1 MQQLTLQFDGFA
13 QEQQRVDVVAPARK
27 TVRVMNQAAAR
38 VKSVASEL
46 SVRAQRTV
54 SPWRADWMAWAY
66 RRTMRSQFLSVIGVP
81 LLFTPAALY
90 GWAAVLGLLMACGV
104 AEWLQG
110 GAL

>member
-1 MQQLTLQFDGFA
+1 MQQLTLQFDGLA

-54 SPWRADWMAWAY
+54 SPWLADWQSWALKRNDTFTKLCGSEGETFRNIEVVRAHLY
-66 RRTMRSQFLSVIGVP
+66 CLFVLFISALIG
-81 LLFTPAALY
+81 
-90 GWAAVLGLLMACGV
+90 G
-104 AEWLQG
+104 
-110 GAL
+110 